1 MKVFNWKESIN
12 EKELNIVASKIKD
25 GELIVF
31 PTETVYGIGTNALE
45 GEACNK
51 IFKAKGRPSD
61 NPLIVHV
68 CSLKMLKKCVNNI
81 SQKEEKL
88 INAFMPGPFT
98 LILEKAEKIP
108 LSVTAGLKTVAIR
121 MPNNEIAKKI
131 IEKAGV
137 PIAAPSANESGKP
150 SGTNIEDIKDELGEK
165 VFALIDGGRTEIGLE
180 STVVKVVNGIPK
192 ILRPGT
198 ITAEDIEKVIGKVNI
213 DEHVLEKVEIEEK
226 VESPGMKHRHYAPKT
241 KCILLDIDDE
251 NQKIKE
257 INKLVNQNICFIGF
271 TETGLKLSL
280 LENKLNYLTKT
291 DFYSYGDTLEEISQ
305 NIFSLLRKVDKMNY
319 ELIVIEGVKPE
330 GLGLAIM
337 NRLLRTCEFNV
348 IRQSENIE
356 K

>member
-81 SQKEEKL
+81 SPIEEKL

-137 PIAAPSANESGKP
+137 PIAAPSANISSRP
-150 SGTNIEDIKDELGEK
+150 SGTRVSDIKDEFDGY
-165 VFALIDGGRTEIGLE
+165 VNYIIDGGESIIGLE
-180 STVVKVVNGIPK
+180 STVVKVIDNIPTLLSIALLINSSTSNSPSEY
-192 ILRPGT
+192 IL
-198 ITAEDIEKVIGKVNI
+198 
-213 DEHVLEKVEIEEK
+213 
-226 VESPGMKHRHYAPKT
+226 
-241 KCILLDIDDE
+241 
-251 NQKIKE
+251 
-257 INKLVNQNICFIGF
+257 
-271 TETGLKLSL
+271 
-280 LENKLNYLTKT
+280 
-291 DFYSYGDTLEEISQ
+291 
-305 NIFSLLRKVDKMNY
+305 
-319 ELIVIEGVKPE
+319 
-330 GLGLAIM
+330 
-337 NRLLRTCEFNV
+337 
-348 IRQSENIE
+348 
-356 K
+356 